1 MTRHFGVENNKV
13 KNGSNKKQSSMK
25 NLIKIF
31 SAILIIAIA
40 IVAINCSTGGGSTEG
55 QADSTAV
62 VADTVVVDTT
72 AVSGGAG
79 VTETPI
85 K

>member
-1 MTRHFGVENNKV
+1 
-13 KNGSNKKQSSMK
+13 MK

-31 SAILIIAIA
+31 SVILIIAIA
-40 IVAINCSTGGGSTEG
+40 IVAINCSTSGNTEG
-55 QADSTAV
+55 QSDSTV
-62 VADTVVVDTT
+62 VVTDTLVVVDTT
-72 AVSGGAG
+72 VVSGGAAG

>member
-1 MTRHFGVENNKV
+1 MGQT
-13 KNGSNKKQSSMK
+13 KKQSSMK

-40 IVAINCSTGGGSTEG
+40 IVAINCSSSGNTEG
-55 QADSTAV
+55 QSDSTV
-62 VADTVVVDTT
+62 VVTDTLVVVDTT
-72 AVSGGAG
+72 SVSGGAG
-79 VTETPI
+79 VTETPV

>member
-1 MTRHFGVENNKV
+1 MGQT
-13 KNGSNKKQSSMK
+13 KKQSSMK

-40 IVAINCSTGGGSTEG
+40 IVAINCSTSGNTEG
-55 QADSTAV
+55 QSDSTAV

>member
-1 MTRHFGVENNKV
+1 MGQT
-13 KNGSNKKQSSMK
+13 KKQSSMK

-40 IVAINCSTGGGSTEG
+40 IVAINCSSSGNTEG
-55 QADSTAV
+55 QSDSTV
-62 VADTVVVDTT
+62 VVTDTLVVVDTT
-72 AVSGGAG
+72 VVSGGAAG

>member
-40 IVAINCSTGGGSTEG
+40 IVAINCSTSGNTEG
-55 QADSTAV
+55 QSDSTAV
-62 VADTVVVDTT
+62 VADTVVVVDTT
-72 AVSGGAG
+72 SVSGGAG
-79 VTETPI
+79 VTETPV